1 MTLPRAI
8 QPSHV
13 AGGYQ
18 EGTISPEA
26 HSPPRAGARIELA
39 LLVLHPVLFPL
50 AILNILSFCVLGP
63 GFGMFECVYVCAYVY
78 VFPYLS
84 YFFSPL
90 LLIQ

>member
-1 MTLPRAI
+1 MLPVVTKRAQSLLRHI
-8 QPSHV
+8 V
-13 AGGYQ
+13 
-18 EGTISPEA
+18 
-26 HSPPRAGARIELA
+26 PPRAGARIELA